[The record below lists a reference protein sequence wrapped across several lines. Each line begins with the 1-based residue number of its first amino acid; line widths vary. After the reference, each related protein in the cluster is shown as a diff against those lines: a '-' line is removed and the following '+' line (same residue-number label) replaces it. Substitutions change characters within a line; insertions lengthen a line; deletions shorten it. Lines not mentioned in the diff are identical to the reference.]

1 MHQKLQW
8 NTSIYACSTSLG
20 SSFKLTTNRLKGILS
35 KTLSVTSF
43 HSSFLILYSIFKLYI
58 YFFLFIKLPHIQ
70 AIQEYKQDD
79 TEIGNGHAQV
89 FQEWLILHH
98 TRHYIPQHGNIYQ
111 LTNSVCLIKTSGS
124 LIYYNFAT

>member
-1 MHQKLQW
+1 M
-8 NTSIYACSTSLG
+8 SLG

-35 KTLSVTSF
+35 KTLSITSF

-89 FQEWLILHH
+89 FQE
-98 TRHYIPQHGNIYQ
+98 
-111 LTNSVCLIKTSGS
+111 
-124 LIYYNFAT
+124 

>member
-1 MHQKLQW
+1 M
-8 NTSIYACSTSLG
+8 
-20 SSFKLTTNRLKGILS
+20 SFY
-35 KTLSVTSF
+35 TL
-43 HSSFLILYSIFKLYI
+43 FLILYSIFKLYI

-79 TEIGNGHAQV
+79 RDRQGHAQV
-89 FQEWLILHH
+89 FQEGRILHH
-98 TRHYIPQHGNIYQ
+98 TRHYIPPHGDIYQ